1 MGPFTVGRGPL
12 ADFVRRL
19 GQSLMQFARRQFL
32 TLSAGAITVAAG
44 ASAFGGLGH
53 AASKLAKLRTIQEPI
68 RPVMETPLAAAAP
81 PSRIARVAAVLPP
94 TDIRRASLHNLHTGE
109 MFDAVYWENGKYV
122 PGALAEAMRVMRD
135 WRNGQE
141 HVMDPRLFDLLHAIQ
156 SRLEVKTP
164 FQLISG
170 YRSPQTNA
178 MLHAES
184 GQVASHSQHL
194 LGRASDIRVEG
205 VALANLHKAAA
216 SLKAGGVGF
225 YPVSDFVHVDVGPV
239 RQWSGT

>member
-1 MGPFTVGRGPL
+1 ME
-12 ADFVRRL
+12 
-19 GQSLMQFARRQFL
+19 FARRQFL
-32 TLSAGAITVAAG
+32 TLGAGAVAAAAG
-44 ASAFGGLGH
+44 ASAF
-53 AASKLAKLRTIQEPI
+53 AAAWPKPPKAAKARIVTSHELVQ
-68 RPVMETPLAAAAP
+68 PVMERPLASMAAAP
-81 PSRIARVAAVLPP
+81 LPP
-94 TDIRRASLHNLHTGE
+94 TDIRKASIHNLHTGE
-109 MFDAVYWENGKYV
+109 MLDAVYWENGAYV

-135 WRNGQE
+135 WRNGDE
-141 HVMDPRLFDLLHAIQ
+141 HAMDPRLFDVLHAIQ

-184 GQVASHSQHL
+184 GQVASKSQHL
-194 LGRASDIRVEG
+194 LGRASDIRIEG
-205 VALANLHKAAA
+205 VELANLHKAAL

-225 YPVSDFVHVDVGPV
+225 YPVSNFVHVDVGAV

>member
-1 MGPFTVGRGPL
+1 ME
-12 ADFVRRL
+12 
-19 GQSLMQFARRQFL
+19 FARRQFL
-32 TLSAGAITVAAG
+32 TLGAGVIAVSAG

-53 AASKLAKLRTIQEPI
+53 AAAKLAKLQTSQEAI
-68 RPVMETPLAAAAP
+68 RPVMETPLATTPAAAP
-81 PSRIARVAAVLPP
+81 PVQLATALPAAE
-94 TDIRRASLHNLHTGE
+94 IRRASIHNLHTGE
-109 MFDAVYWENGKYV
+109 MLDAVYWENGKYV
-122 PGALAEAMRVMRD
+122 PGALSEAMRVMRD

-141 HVMDPRLFDLLHAIQ
+141 HAMDPRLFDLLHAIQ

-178 MLHAES
+178 LLHAES
-184 GQVASHSQHL
+184 GQVASKSQHL
-194 LGRASDIRVEG
+194 LGKASDIRVEG
-205 VALANLHKAAA
+205 VDLANLHKAAM

-225 YPVSDFVHVDVGPV
+225 YPVSNFVHVDVGPV